1 MFAVKKGGLPHE
13 ILTRLAFV
21 STGLAL
27 ATALSSA
34 PASAQ
39 SSDAWSLTCQ
49 SGNQGGGYA
58 SAFWSWTQN
67 GTAVATAAAPP
78 ACYGTA
84 SQSGLG
90 SAPPAN
96 ADGYSISL
104 TVCVQPL
111 YFPTDCTSKSVSKSY
126 SAGTAFS
133 ATVHAS
139 VSAKSN
145 TICFTKCGGNQ
156 TITLS
161 EDATFSVSG

>member
-1 MFAVKKGGLPHE
+1 MKT
-13 ILTRLAFV
+13 LTRLAFV
-21 STGLAL
+21 ASGLAL
-27 ATALSSA
+27 ALALGSA

-39 SSDAWSLTCQ
+39 GSYAWSLTCN

-67 GTAVATAAAPP
+67 GSAIATAAAPA

-84 SQSGLG
+84 AESGLG

-96 ADGYSISL
+96 ADGYTISL

-111 YFPTDCTSKSVSKSY
+111 YFPPDCTSKSVTKSY
-126 SAGTAFS
+126 TPGTAFS
-133 ATVHAS
+133 ASVHAS
-139 VSAKSN
+139 VSAKSS

-161 EDATFSVSG
+161 EDAIFSVSG